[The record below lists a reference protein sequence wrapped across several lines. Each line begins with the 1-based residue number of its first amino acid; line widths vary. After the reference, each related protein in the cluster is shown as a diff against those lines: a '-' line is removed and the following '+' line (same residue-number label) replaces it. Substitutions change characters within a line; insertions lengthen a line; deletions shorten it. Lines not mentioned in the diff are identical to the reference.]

1 MSRSTV
7 QGIVMLTSEIETPPM
22 LTTTILIIDDDTGL
36 RETLRSLLELEGYTV
51 AMASDGLDA
60 LRQLDRVMP
69 KAILLDV
76 RMPRMDGYEFLE
88 ELRRLGRR
96 DEFPII
102 VLTADTLAQARM
114 ARVGVEGFLA
124 KPFDID
130 DLLNK
135 IEEVRLH

>member
-1 MSRSTV
+1 
-7 QGIVMLTSEIETPPM
+7 MLTSEIEKPPM

-69 KAILLDV
+69 SAILLDV

-130 DLLNK
+130 DLLDK

>member
-1 MSRSTV
+1 
-7 QGIVMLTSEIETPPM
+7 MLTSEIETPPM